1 MPNSVPIGAMS
12 SSTAVRPAG
21 ERVMVVALTRQ
32 YFADLAPATGPA
44 GTFAEKAGTADY
56 AVPGEQADFGSLPA
70 PW

>member
-1 MPNSVPIGAMS
+1 
-12 SSTAVRPAG
+12 
-21 ERVMVVALTRQ
+21 MVVALTRQ